1 METALAV
8 IFFVSLGASLLT
20 FFSGFGLG
28 TILMPV
34 MAFYFDIK
42 LAIAATAIVHFSNNI
57 FKGILLFKN
66 INRSIFLKFAIP
78 ALIGSV
84 AGAILLMNTQPLLLF
99 SYQMFETTNQVYLQ
113 ELLVA
118 VLMLTL
124 CIMEWLPSNYFRFD
138 QRHTIAGGFL
148 TGFTGGFSGMQGA
161 LRSSFLIQLKLTKE
175 EFVATGTAISLVIDA
190 CRLCIYFAAGK
201 LVYAFTDSY
210 LVLIGLAGA
219 MIGALLGKMLLK
231 KTTFGFIKI
240 ITTVCIVLFSFMLG
254 LGLLHA

>member
-57 FKGILLFKN
+57 FKGILLFK
-66 INRSIFLKFAIP
+66 SIHKSVFLKFAIP
-78 ALIGSV
+78 AFIGSV
-84 AGAILLMNTQPLLLF
+84 AGAILLMNTKPFLLF
-99 SYQMFETTNQVYLQ
+99 SYSMFNTTNTVYIQ

-118 VLMLTL
+118 ILMVVL

-138 QRHTIAGGFL
+138 QRHTVAGGFL

-190 CRLCIYFAAGK
+190 CRISIYFVAGK
-201 LVYAFTDSY
+201 LAYAFTDSY
-210 LVLIGLAGA
+210 LVLIGVAGA
-219 MIGALLGKMLLK
+219 IIGATIGKILLK
-231 KTTFGFIKI
+231 KTTFSLIKV
-240 ITTVCIVLFSFMLG
+240 ITTVCILLFSIMLG
-254 LGLLHA
+254 MGLLHA

>member
-42 LAIAATAIVHFSNNI
+42 VAIAATALVHFSNNI

-66 INRSIFLKFAIP
+66 INKSIFLKFAIP
-78 ALIGSV
+78 ALIGSIG
-84 AGAILLMNTQPLLLF
+84 GAFLLMNTNPFILF
-99 SYQMFETTNQVYLQ
+99 KYSMFENENTVYLQ
-113 ELLVA
+113 EMLVA
-118 VLMLTL
+118 ILMIAL
-124 CIMEWLPSNYFRFD
+124 CIMEWLPSNYFKFD
-138 QRHTIAGGFL
+138 QRHTAAGGFL

-190 CRLCIYFAAGK
+190 CRICIYLFAGK
-201 LVYAFTDSY
+201 LIYAFNDNY
-210 LVLIGLAGA
+210 LVLIGIAGA
-219 MIGALLGKMLLK
+219 FIGAIIGKVLLK
-231 KTTFGFIKI
+231 KTTFGIIKVM
-240 ITTVCIVLFSFMLG
+240 TTACIVIFSIMLAFG
-254 LGLLHA
+254 ILHA

>member
-8 IFFVSLGASLLT
+8 IFFVALGASLLT

-42 LAIAATAIVHFSNNI
+42 VAIAATALVHFSNNI

-66 INRSIFLKFAIP
+66 INRSIFIKFALP
-78 ALIGSV
+78 ALIGSF
-84 AGAILLMNTQPLLLF
+84 AGAWLLMDSTPMVLF
-99 SYQMFETTNQVYLQ
+99 SYSMLEHTNTVYLQ

-124 CIMEWLPSNYFRFD
+124 CVMEWLPSNYFKFD
-138 QRHTIAGGFL
+138 DRHTIPGGFL

-161 LRSSFLIQLKLTKE
+161 LRSSFLIQLKLSKE

-190 CRLCIYFAAGK
+190 CRICIYFAAGK
-201 LVYAFTDSY
+201 LAYAFNDNY
-210 LVLIGLAGA
+210 LVLIGIAGA
-219 MIGALLGKMLLK
+219 VIGAVIGKMLLK

-254 LGLLHA
+254 FGLLHT